1 MPYLSRA
8 LFAFALLTIASFSGI
23 ATADDLLWAT
33 LAELTKEKGLPV
45 NFKRASE
52 TLGLPSNSNEYP
64 SYQVPYDE
72 PDGTAHH
79 CTVYEDAS
87 KVVHLIVTSFDKER
101 EASRLG
107 HAYLVSPKGE
117 LIAASEGLFLNKRR
131 AGPMGGRWLW
141 AQMAISRATGSFEK
155 EASYWRN
162 RMHQLQTEP
171 DRAAGAGWERKC
183 ETGTCRWWNGREKK
197 WAE

>member
-1 MPYLSRA
+1 
-8 LFAFALLTIASFSGI
+8 
-23 ATADDLLWAT
+23 

-45 NFKRASE
+45 NFKRAGE
-52 TLGLPSNSNEYP
+52 TLGLPSSSNEYP

>member
-1 MPYLSRA
+1 MLCLSGA
-8 LFAFALLTIASFSGI
+8 LFAFTMLTIASFSGV
-23 ATADDLLWAT
+23 ATADDLLWAR

-45 NFKRASE
+45 NFKRAGE
-52 TLGLPSNSNEYP
+52 TLGLPSSSNVYP

-117 LIAASEGLFLNKRR
+117 LIAASEGLFLDKRLADR
-131 AGPMGGRWLW
+131 MGGRWL
-141 AQMAISRATGSFEK
+141 
-155 EASYWRN
+155 
-162 RMHQLQTEP
+162 
-171 DRAAGAGWERKC
+171 
-183 ETGTCRWWNGREKK
+183 
-197 WAE
+197 